1 MTIAYSTKELAEAG
15 LIERIED
22 VKKYFRENDYEL
34 FDDMTKIESDYDRM
48 VTERDDWYCCWIEE
62 IDMFNEYN
70 MSEVIKTVSG
80 EDVVTATTTIE
91 NHMNKYRLRWVKTY
105 DEIDAVRENIQYER
119 IYWPKSQ
126 IFYDYI
132 DMDFETNETFDDD
145 ELMIFS
151 GYDEDSAPYTY
162 VSLNAL
168 LAIYRYERSI
178 NNPDYDMPKLN
189 EKECSNVNCEF
200 QDLAD
205 DLPF

>member
-1 MTIAYSTKELAEAG
+1 MS
-15 LIERIED
+15 
-22 VKKYFRENDYEL
+22 N
-34 FDDMTKIESDYDRM
+34 
-48 VTERDDWYCCWIEE
+48 
-62 IDMFNEYN
+62 FN
-70 MSEVIKTVSG
+70 SVSG
-80 EDVVTATTTIE
+80 EDVVTATTIVE
-91 NHMNKYRLRWVKTY
+91 SHMNKYRLRWVKTY

-119 IYWPKSQ
+119 IYWPQSQ

-168 LAIYRYERSI
+168 LAIYKYERSI
-178 NNPDYDMPKLN
+178 KNPDYDMPKLIK
-189 EKECSNVNCEF
+189 KECLNDNCEF
-200 QDLAD
+200 QNLAD

>member
-1 MTIAYSTKELAEAG
+1 MKAI
-15 LIERIED
+15 
-22 VKKYFRENDYEL
+22 N
-34 FDDMTKIESDYDRM
+34 
-48 VTERDDWYCCWIEE
+48 
-62 IDMFNEYN
+62 
-70 MSEVIKTVSG
+70 KTVSG
-80 EDVVTATTTIE
+80 EAVVTATTTVE

-105 DEIDAVRENIQYER
+105 EEIHSVRENIDYER

-132 DMDFETNETFDDD
+132 DMDFETDETFEDN

-168 LAIYRYERSI
+168 LAIYEYERSI
-178 NNPDYDMPKLN
+178 KNPDYDMPKLIK
-189 EKECSNVNCEF
+189 KEYPNVNCEF
-200 QDLAD
+200 ENLAD